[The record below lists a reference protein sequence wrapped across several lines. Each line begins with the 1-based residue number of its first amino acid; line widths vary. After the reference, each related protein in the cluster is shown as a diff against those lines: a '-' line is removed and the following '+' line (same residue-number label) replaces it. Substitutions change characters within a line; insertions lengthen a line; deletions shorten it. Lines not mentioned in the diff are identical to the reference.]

1 MRRNRSHGDRVMT
14 SLLLLTLSGTWAGSL
29 SSAETPNQLD
39 KAYESKRVGV
49 LIGVDHYSH
58 PELDNLAFAGKDA
71 RDLANTLERNGN
83 FDELIVLNGSEHTT
97 RAGILSAL
105 DEATADLQR
114 DDTFLLYLS
123 GHGTLTIDPR
133 DGTKLWF
140 LPSDSSLT
148 SASQSGIDIA
158 WLEDRV
164 AAVAARRRV
173 LMMDTCHNGREKS
186 SLAPETANLLAGL
199 RGDPPPP
206 RSFREVSESEAR
218 LYAAQ
223 YYQPAM
229 EDPDLQNGVYTHYVL
244 EALDSGAEKADL
256 DGDGLVDVTEAHD
269 WARDKTIAHT
279 GGMQVPRAEYRI
291 VGREEIY
298 LAGSEATRNAAEK
311 ALITAQD
318 SILARGRVL
327 VDGRPRGVLP
337 ELVAIEPGTHRI
349 EVTDEQGR
357 RLLQRTIRVQA
368 GETVMLEDLFVP
380 RRAGWEFLGGA
391 GMRQGNG
398 ADILHP
404 FSARF
409 EVNRFDAFGGD
420 TDWLEF
426 GAHARVAYAK
436 GTLAEQGPYVSV
448 DSGEIAFG
456 LSAGIRL
463 FAGRLQLGPE
473 LDLALPWRV
482 FTDTDGLHRQS
493 SLSPIPGLRAQARL
507 PIGHQHFTLR
517 YSARLV
523 PFAYDGDWT
532 RFTEQ
537 TVALGWGR
545 LD

>member
-1 MRRNRSHGDRVMT
+1 M
-14 SLLLLTLSGTWAGSL
+14 
-29 SSAETPNQLD
+29 
-39 KAYESKRVGV
+39 
-49 LIGVDHYSH
+49 DHYGD

-71 RDLANTLERNGN
+71 RDLAETLERNGN
-83 FDELIVLNGSEHTT
+83 FDELHVLNGAGHTT
-97 RAGILSAL
+97 RAGILTAI

-140 LPSDSSLT
+140 LPSDSALGTAPST
-148 SASQSGIDIA
+148 GIDIA

-173 LMMDTCHNGREKS
+173 LMMDTCHNGRDKS
-186 SLAPETANLLAGL
+186 SLAPDTANVLAGL

-229 EDPDLQNGVYTHYVL
+229 EDPDLQNGVYTHYLL
-244 EALDSGAEKADL
+244 EALDEGAGRADL

-298 LAGSEATRNAAEK
+298 LAGSEATRSAAEK
-311 ALITAQD
+311 ALVTAQD

-327 VDGRPRGVLP
+327 VNGQSRGVLP
-337 ELVAIEPGTHRI
+337 ELVAIEPGTHQI

-357 RLLQRTIRVQA
+357 RLLKRTIRIQA

-380 RRAGWEFLGGA
+380 RGAGWEVLA
-391 GMRQGNG
+391 GTGLRQGTG
-398 ADILHP
+398 AEIFHP
-404 FSARF
+404 MSATVEF
-409 EVNRFDAFGGD
+409 NRYDALMSSK
-420 TDWLEF
+420 DWLELGLHGRMAF
-426 GAHARVAYAK
+426 AR
-436 GTLAEQGPYVSV
+436 GTLAEQGPLVNV
-448 DSGEIAFG
+448 DSGEFAVG
-456 LSAGIRL
+456 VSAGFRL
-463 FAGRLQLGPE
+463 LAGSVQVGPE
-473 LDLALPWRV
+473 LDLAVPWRV
-482 FTDTDGLHRQS
+482 FTDTEGLHRQS
-493 SLSPIPGLRAQARL
+493 GLSPIPGLRAQARL
-507 PIGHQHFTLR
+507 RLPGKQHATLR
-517 YSARLV
+517 YAARLV
-523 PFAYDGDWT
+523 PFTYDGSWT
-532 RFTEQ
+532 RFTEHNL
-537 TVALGWGR
+537 AIGWGR